1 MSVFAADSFD
11 DHEMVAFCHDPAS
24 GLKSII
30 AVHDTTLG
38 PALGGCRMWDYESD
52 EAALDDVLRLSRSMT
67 YKAAIAGLDFG
78 GGKSVIIGNS
88 RTGKTP
94 ALFEALGRF
103 VDRQG
108 GQYIVA
114 EDVGTNVADMDAVRR
129 TTRHVAGISQGG
141 GGDPSPG
148 TARGVFNGIR
158 AAVRHRIGRDGLSG
172 LTVAVQGLGHVGLG
186 LCRLLADAG
195 AALVVTDIHDDVIRA
210 VQRELG
216 ATAVAPDA
224 IYGQQAHVFAP
235 CALGAVINDTTVG
248 RIKAKIVAG
257 AANNQLAEDRHGAEL
272 ARRRILYAPDY
283 VINAGGIIQIAH
295 EGPNYDKQAAFD
307 QIDRIGDTLSRI
319 FIRAA
324 AEGVATNEMADRM
337 ARERLAKDAAQPTA
351 KARERELAA
360 V

>member
-129 TTRHVAGISQGG
+129 TTRHVAGISDGG
-141 GGDPSPG
+141 SGDPSPG

-158 AAVRHRIGRDGLSG
+158 AAIRHRIGRDSLSG

-186 LCRLLADAG
+186 LSRLLAERGYPAEVQVDGGINAETAPEAVRAG
-195 AALVVTDIHDDVIRA
+195 ATIL
-210 VQRELG
+210 
-216 ATAVAPDA
+216 
-224 IYGQQAHVFAP
+224 
-235 CALGAVINDTTVG
+235 
-248 RIKAKIVAG
+248 VAG
-257 AANNQLAEDRHGAEL
+257 SAVFNKRESVEAAM
-272 ARRRILYAPDY
+272 RRLRQSI
-283 VINAGGIIQIAH
+283 
-295 EGPNYDKQAAFD
+295 
-307 QIDRIGDTLSRI
+307 
-319 FIRAA
+319 
-324 AEGVATNEMADRM
+324 EGVGVA
-337 ARERLAKDAAQPTA
+337 
-351 KARERELAA
+351 
-360 V
+360 

>member
-1 MSVFAADSFD
+1 MSVFAAGSFD
-11 DHEMVAFCHDPAS
+11 DHEMVVFCHDRAS

-38 PALGGCRMWDYESD
+38 PALGGCRMWDYASD
-52 EAALDDVLRLSRSMT
+52 DAALEDVLRLSRGMT
-67 YKAAIAGLDFG
+67 YKAAISGLDFG

-88 RTGKTP
+88 RTGKSP
-94 ALFEALGRF
+94 AMFEALGRF
-103 VDRQG
+103 IDRQG

-114 EDVGTNVADMDAVRR
+114 EDVGTTVADMDVVRR

-141 GGDPSPG
+141 GDPSPG
-148 TARGVFNGIR
+148 TAWGVCAGIR
-158 AAVRHRIGRDGLSG
+158 AAVRYAIGRDSLSG
-172 LTVAVQGLGHVGLG
+172 LTVAIQGLGHVGLG
-186 LCRLLADAG
+186 LSRLLADAG
-195 AALVVTDIHDDVIRA
+195 AALVVADIRDDVVRA

-216 ATAVAPDA
+216 ATAVSPDA

-235 CALGAVINDTTVG
+235 CALGAVINDATVG

-257 AANNQLAEDRHGAEL
+257 AANNQLAEDRHGVEL

-307 QIDRIGDTLSRI
+307 QIDHIGDTLSRI